1 MDEMSHYDVF
11 NGDADGLS
19 ALHQLRL
26 NDPVDAKL
34 VTGVKRDI
42 ALLDRV
48 QASAGDRITVLDIS
62 LDSNRSALMRLL
74 DAGAQ
79 VEYFDHHHA
88 GKIPEHANLT
98 AHIDLSAEVCTSILV
113 DRHLQG
119 KHRMWAIVAAF
130 GDNIGQSAG
139 ALAESAGLTEPQRE
153 QLAHLG
159 EYLNYNGYGDSLE
172 DLHFHPAELYL
183 EMKPYPN
190 PFVFIAEST
199 AFDRLAAGLRDDIT
213 MADSLQPLLDDASRA
228 VYLLPDA
235 SWARRVSGILANR
248 LANASPSRAHAVIT
262 PNRHGSYSVSV
273 RASKANPRD
282 ADTLCLKFEGG
293 GGRTAAAGING
304 LPADALDR
312 FLALFTQQF
321 G

>member
-1 MDEMSHYDVF
+1 MDEMSRYDVF
-11 NGDADGLS
+11 NGDADGLC

-26 NDPVDAKL
+26 ARPAEAEL

-42 ALLDRV
+42 MLLDRV
-48 QASAGDRITVLDIS
+48 QASAGDQVTVLDIS
-62 LDSNRSALMRLL
+62 LDSNRTALLRLL
-74 DAGAQ
+74 EAGAKI
-79 VEYFDHHHA
+79 EYFDHHHA
-88 GKIPEHANLT
+88 GKIPEHASLT

-119 KHRMWAIVAAF
+119 KHRLWAVVAAF
-130 GDNIGQSAG
+130 GDNIGQGAR
-139 ALAESAGLTEPQRE
+139 ALAELADLAEPCME

-172 DLHFHPAELYL
+172 DLHFHPVELYR
-183 EMKPYPN
+183 EMKPYSD

-199 AFDRLAAGLRDDIT
+199 VFDRLEAGLSNDIA
-213 MADSLQPLLDDASRA
+213 MVDSQQPLLADSGCAA
-228 VYLLPDA
+228 YLLPDA
-235 SWARRVSGILANR
+235 SWARRVSGIFANR

-273 RASKANPRD
+273 RASKASPRD

-293 GGRTAAAGING
+293 GGRTAAAGINR
-304 LPADALDR
+304 LPADMLDR
-312 FLALFTQQF
+312 FLSMFAEQF